1 MYSANGTG
9 SCPLDEVGES
19 STQYQTRIPLPHM
32 GRRYLILLCAVS
44 PEGAATRKG
53 GIFVQRTVL
62 TAYSTPFS
70 KAYWRTAAADLK
82 NPRVLCFAALMIAAC
97 VALSYVPS
105 IPVGDTGSR
114 VTWGFLARSVC
125 GMAGGPLTALVFGVA
140 EDTVSFFINPSGAYF
155 PGYALTTALGT
166 MLYALFLY
174 RARPTPGRVLL
185 AKLTTNLLNVL
196 LGSVWSA
203 ILSGKGYGYY
213 VTIRFWK
220 NLLTLPIQTLLL
232 FLVLNA
238 LYPILC
244 EMGLAVKI
252 KKGDE

>member
-1 MYSANGTG
+1 M
-9 SCPLDEVGES
+9 
-19 STQYQTRIPLPHM
+19 
-32 GRRYLILLCAVS
+32 
-44 PEGAATRKG
+44 
-53 GIFVQRTVL
+53 QRTVL
-62 TAYSTPFS
+62 TAYTTPFS
-70 KAYWRTAAADLK
+70 RAYWRTAAADLK
-82 NPRVLCFAALMIAAC
+82 NSRVLCFAALMIAAC

-114 VTWGFLARSVC
+114 VTWGFLARGVC
-125 GMAGGPLTALVFGVA
+125 GMVGGPFTALVFGVA

-174 RARPTPGRVLL
+174 RARPTPVRVFL
-185 AKLTTNLLNVL
+185 AKLATNLLNVL

-203 ILSGKGYGYY
+203 ILSGRGYGYY

-220 NLLTLPIQTLLL
+220 NLFALPVQTLLL

-238 LYPILC
+238 LYPALC
-244 EMGLAVKI
+244 EMGLAARVDKNNT
-252 KKGDE
+252 KKGDEKWGT